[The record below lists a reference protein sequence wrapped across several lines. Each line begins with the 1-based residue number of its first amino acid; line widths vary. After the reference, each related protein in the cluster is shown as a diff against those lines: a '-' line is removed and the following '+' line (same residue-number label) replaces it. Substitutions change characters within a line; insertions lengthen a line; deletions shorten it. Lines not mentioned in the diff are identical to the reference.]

1 MSFVTASKPQTQ
13 YIQKLRNTTPPAL
26 LSNQAI
32 KALLFLVVAVPAL
45 SALSPFKSLTHLTLV
60 GLAVSLALYVH
71 FPGSLV
77 LPAVFATLLGSIDGG
92 RHGHPTGHGDG
103 SGLTEAFA
111 KLRDLQHS
119 LDCL

>member
-71 FPGSLV
+71 FPGCPLTATMVRLV
-77 LPAVFATLLGSIDGG
+77 VPLRSSVILLLSPFLTLEVQDAVILPDC
-92 RHGHPTGHGDG
+92 
-103 SGLTEAFA
+103 
-111 KLRDLQHS
+111 RDSHV
-119 LDCL
+119 